1 VRGRE
6 IQNEVLRRVGDLAGA
21 GELVVDV
28 ATGTGLFSVPL
39 AQAGHQVLGLDDNPH
54 MLRVA
59 QKKALRLGAPFRG
72 LQSKAERLPLPENS
86 ISVMLST
93 NAIHHFHLRRH
104 FREVQ
109 RVLKPGGHYVIF
121 TRFKK
126 QNQRSIWGQ
135 LFPGFAKKE
144 TRLFTPEDFERM
156 DAEFEQLTLEHSD
169 ELSFIKH
176 FDPQI
181 ILNTAVQRKYSTFA
195 MYSEPEFQK
204 ALDVFRQRIAGYEAG
219 QYRAEIGCLVFQHIK
234 AQNA

>member
-1 VRGRE
+1 MQYFDTISTKYDQVRGRE
-6 IQNEVLRRVGDLAGA
+6 IQDEVLQRVGDLAGA

-121 TRFKK
+121 TRFNLGAALSRLCKEGDEAVYT
-126 QNQRSIWGQ
+126 R
-135 LFPGFAKKE
+135 GF
-144 TRLFTPEDFERM
+144 
-156 DAEFEQLTLEHSD
+156 
-169 ELSFIKH
+169 
-176 FDPQI
+176 
-181 ILNTAVQRKYSTFA
+181 
-195 MYSEPEFQK
+195 
-204 ALDVFRQRIAGYEAG
+204 
-219 QYRAEIGCLVFQHIK
+219 
-234 AQNA
+234 